1 MKVQKCTIV
10 VLLGNDVTSTWKMQE
25 RLISKR
31 FCIDHHSIKLIIEKL
46 KDFTGSE
53 NFSWKVITP
62 FKVKNLILLINVKR
76 IGSNDTTPPIL
87 VKLAM

>member
-10 VLLGNDVTSTWKMQE
+10 VLLGNDVTSTWQMQE

-46 KDFTGSE
+46 KDFAGSE

-62 FKVKNLILLINVKR
+62 FLLINVKR